1 MQSTDELGV
10 EELQLGLIGKDMN
23 PKEKEALE
31 KVMFQPAI
39 EASLRGL
46 EIQDIV
52 EIDPGAKMLY
62 PKHVFEDN
70 EREVNVTLS

>member
-1 MQSTDELGV
+1 MQSIDELGV

-52 EIDPGAKMLY
+52 EIDPGAKRLY